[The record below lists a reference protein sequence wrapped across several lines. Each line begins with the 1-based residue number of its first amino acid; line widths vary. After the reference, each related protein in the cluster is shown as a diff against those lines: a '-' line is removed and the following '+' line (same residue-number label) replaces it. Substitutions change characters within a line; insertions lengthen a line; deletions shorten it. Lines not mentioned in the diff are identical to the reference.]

1 MKLNHKNT
9 ALAATLSALLFA
21 QGAIAETR
29 TQAVDIKTNALTFNA
44 LTFNALTINRL
55 ALNRLALN
63 RLALNRLALNRLA
76 LNRLALNGFH
86 LNDFDFD
93 GSSSIVAQNGRL
105 VIKH

>member
-29 TQAVDIKTNALTFNA
+29 TQTVEVKTNALTFNA
-44 LTFNALTINRL
+44 LTINALTI
-55 ALNRLALN
+55 N

>member
-44 LTFNALTINRL
+44 LTINALTI
-55 ALNRLALN
+55 NRLALN